1 MKVIKLGEIPKQ
13 TQQKKCHNCSTV
25 FEFEP
30 SDAKFVSMDGS
41 ERYVVC
47 PLCKIDI
54 FVKV

>member
-47 PLCKIDI
+47 PLCKSDI
-54 FVKV
+54 SVKV